1 MKKLTKEDNEQRDS
15 FVACLQEKSAEV
27 AAIVEKINAIIADEL
42 SPTIAEYNGIL
53 NDADE
58 WRNELVGRME
68 DYETERSEKWQ
79 EGEAGQSYTS
89 WREAW
94 EQLDL
99 SELPEI
105 EEIEAPGI
113 DTEELEQIASQPE
126 D

>member
-1 MKKLTKEDNEQRDS
+1 MKRLAKEDNEQRDS
-15 FVACLQEKSAEV
+15 FVRCLQDKSVEIATIV
-27 AAIVEKINAIIADEL
+27 AKINAIIADEL
-42 SPTIAEYNGIL
+42 NPTVTEYNGIL

-68 DYETERSEKWQ
+68 DYESARSEKWQ
-79 EGEAGQSYTS
+79 EGDTGQNYIS

-99 SELPEI
+99 SELPDF
-105 EEIEAPGI
+105 EEIEAPEV
-113 DTEELEQIASQPE
+113 DTDELEQIASEPE